1 MSKSPFEVPGEM
13 RDLASRSV
21 EQARRAFETFIGA
34 AQKASDSVNLG
45 NHPLQKNMAD
55 VSRMTVA
62 YAERN
67 MNAAFD
73 MAEKLVQ
80 ARTVEEAV
88 RIQTEFMQAQAKTLR
103 DQMTEAGQTMKLQ
116 FEQASAQVK
125 EQVDA
130 AVQESTAAQ
139 KTIEK
144 AVDDMAAAA
153 KPAAAKTAKAKAPK
167 KPA

>member
-34 AQKASDSVNLG
+34 AQKASDSVSMD
-45 NHPLQKNMAD
+45 NHPLRNMAE
-55 VSRMTVA
+55 VSKMTVA

-116 FEQASAQVK
+116 FEQASAQVR

-130 AVQESTAAQ
+130 AVQEGAAAQ
-139 KTIEK
+139 KTMQK
-144 AVDDMAAAA
+144 AVDDMNTAA
-153 KPAAAKTAKAKAPK
+153 KPVPAKPVKPRATK
-167 KPA
+167 KTD